1 MGDFLKVSLSEE
13 EGEPTF
19 IVTMDGIDEQYFKY
33 KQKKV
38 YTMHVKNTIHVK
50 CIYLGVMFTVSVYR

>member
-1 MGDFLKVSLSEE
+1 MSDFLKVSLSEE

-38 YTMHVKNTIHVK
+38 STIHVK

>member
-1 MGDFLKVSLSEE
+1 MGYFLKVSLSEE

-38 YTMHVKNTIHVK
+38 YTMHVK

>member
-1 MGDFLKVSLSEE
+1 MSDFLKVSLSEE

-38 YTMHVKNTIHVK
+38 STIHVK
-50 CIYLGVMFTVSVYR
+50 CIYLGGMFTVSVYR

>member
-1 MGDFLKVSLSEE
+1 MIFFKVSLSEE

-33 KQKKV
+33 KQKQV
-38 YTMHVKNTIHVK
+38 YTQYMRNHVMYIFGGHVQ
-50 CIYLGVMFTVSVYR
+50 CSTAVYH